1 MVVAHFLLGA
11 AVLATAVNG
20 QAALWGQCGGVTWT
34 GTTTCVSGAT
44 CTKINDYYSQCIAG
58 TATTTAVA
66 SSTTST
72 AASASSSPGLN
83 TLAVAK
89 GKTYFGSATDNGEL
103 SDAAYTTILKNSK
116 EFGVITPGNS
126 MKWDATEGTRG
137 TFTFTNGETIVKF
150 AEANGQKVRGHTL
163 VWHSQLPSW
172 VSSGG
177 FSAAELTEIIQTHVT
192 NLVTNWKGRILHWDV
207 VNEIFND
214 DGTYRTSVFYNTLG
228 EEFVSIAF
236 KAARAADPAAKLY
249 INDYNIDGTGAK
261 STAMYNLVQKLLAAG
276 VPIDGIGVQAHLIS
290 GSVPSTLATNW
301 ASFASLGVDVAIT
314 ELDIRMTTPSDATKL
329 AQQATDYGTVVK
341 ACVSV
346 PRCVGITVWDYTDK
360 YSWIPSVFSGQ
371 GAALPWDE
379 LLVKKPAYAAI
390 ASALA

>member
-34 GTTTCVSGAT
+34 GATTCVSGAT

-72 AASASSSPGLN
+72 AASASPGLN

-137 TFTFTNGETIVKF
+137 TFTLTNGETIVKF

-192 NLVTNWKGRILHWDV
+192 KLVTNWKGRILHWDV

-346 PRCVGITVWDYTDK
+346 PRCVGVTIWDYTDK

-379 LLVKKPAYAAI
+379 SLVKKPAYAAI